1 MSKKNNKKQMSV
13 WTMIVRIFPQVASAS
28 PGLFTLNYIAGIL
41 HGVLFA
47 ASILCMQI
55 LFDRVTDLAI
65 NNGALKDAVLA
76 ILLLL
81 TVKILEQIISGID
94 NFIAETCHSKTI
106 GKLSHNIN
114 LKMSRLDPI
123 CFENTEILDDIN
135 KSYSG
140 IRFAR
145 KFIDTLMSVLTF
157 YVPYFIFIGIYLFAL
172 KPLLA
177 VALPLVFFP
186 VLFTQLIRVK
196 VFAKLEDQSTPLR
209 RKSKYYE
216 NCLTGR
222 EYLKETRILGACP
235 YFMKLFKETLGQMN
249 HLKWKADVKM
259 NLLELSTKMI
269 SLAGYL
275 GILWMLFDALMKKE
289 ITVGAFAAV
298 FASIDSMFDMMEDV
312 ICLRLPYC
320 AEHFGK
326 IQNYLRFLDLPER
339 RQDKKTQEKIFH
351 GDIILED
358 VSFSYP
364 LAHKNALENVN
375 LTIHS
380 GETIAVVGE
389 NGSGKST
396 LIRLITGLYLPQS
409 GRVLHNNKST
419 KDFTPK
425 TLFEG
430 ISGVFQKFQ
439 KYQLSLS
446 DNITIS
452 EMKTESDIQ
461 EHMNHA
467 SIQAGIEMNSK
478 IFPDGYNTMLSREF
492 DGVDLSGGQWQKVAI
507 ARGFYRNHEMI
518 ILDEPTAAID
528 PVEETKIYERFAE
541 IAKNKTSVVVTHRLG
556 SVKFADHIVVMK
568 EGRIV
573 GIGSHDKLLSSCPL
587 YAEMWESQAQ
597 YYTTSSGEK

>member
-1 MSKKNNKKQMSV
+1 MSKHNNKKQMSV
-13 WTMIVRIFPQVASAS
+13 WTMIVRILPQVASAS
-28 PGLFTLNYIAGIL
+28 PGLFTLNYIAGIS

-65 NNGALKDAVLA
+65 NNGPLKAAVLA
-76 ILLLL
+76 VLLLL
-81 TVKILEQIISGID
+81 TVKILEQIVSGID

-157 YVPYFIFIGIYLFAL
+157 YTPYFIFIGVYLFAL

-196 VFAKLEDQSTPLR
+196 IFAKLEDQSTPLR

-216 NCLTGR
+216 KCLTGR

-235 YFMKLFKETLGQMN
+235 YFMKLFKETLVQMN

-259 NLLELSTKMI
+259 NLLELSTKLI

-275 GILWMLFDALMKKE
+275 GILWILFDALMKKE
-289 ITVGAFAAV
+289 ISVGAFAAV
-298 FASIDSMFDMMEDV
+298 FASIDSMFEMMEDV
-312 ICLRLPYC
+312 ICERLPYC

-339 RQDKKTQEKIFH
+339 GENKKLQDKILH
-351 GDIILED
+351 GDIVLDD
-358 VSFSYP
+358 VSFYYP
-364 LAHKNALENVN
+364 HSDKNALEKVN

-396 LIRLITGLYLPQS
+396 LIRLITGLYLPQN
-409 GRVLHNNKST
+409 GAVFHNNKST

-425 TLFEG
+425 ALFTG

-452 EMKTESDIQ
+452 EMETKSETDEK
-461 EHMNHA
+461 MNHA
-467 SIQAGIEMNSK
+467 GIQAGLEINSE
-478 IFPDGYNTMLSREF
+478 IFPEGYDTMLSREF

-507 ARGFYRNHEMI
+507 ARGFYRDHELI

-541 IAKNKTSVVVTHRLG
+541 IAKDKTAVIVTHRLG
-556 SVKFADHIVVMK
+556 SVKFADRIVVMK
-568 EGRIV
+568 EGKIV
-573 GIGSHDKLLSSCPL
+573 GTGSHDNLLSNCPL

-597 YYTTSSGEK
+597 YYTTSSEFV